1 MLNTTF
7 CTFYYKLK
15 SRLLLPLVLVVVEL
29 IDKQLQVN
37 FLTKFVH
44 NKRRHTTFSW
54 DEKTPDVIKLCLKL
68 RIYIHQKNLTTIQKL
83 PTQHRPATNNIPC
96 EIL

>member
-7 CTFYYKLK
+7 STFYYKLIVFLRKK

-29 IDKQLQVN
+29 ITKQLQVN

-68 RIYIHQKNLTTIQKL
+68 RIYIHKKNLTTNS
-83 PTQHRPATNNIPC
+83 T
-96 EIL
+96 